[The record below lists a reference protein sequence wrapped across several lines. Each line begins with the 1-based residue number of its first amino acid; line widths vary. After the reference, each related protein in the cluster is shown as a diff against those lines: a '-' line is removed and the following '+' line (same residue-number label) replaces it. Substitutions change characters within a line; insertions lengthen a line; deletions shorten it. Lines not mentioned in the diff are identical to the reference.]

1 LKLPGHGTTFGAVK
15 TLGTLFS
22 LLLVCAL
29 EDSFAQ
35 TIALTNPPASAA
47 AVRTNTAIIP
57 APRAQ
62 EGPQKR
68 YAELNQRVKAAAGN
82 VDLVFL
88 GDSITQGWEGNGK
101 NVWKKYYGERK
112 ALNIGIG
119 GDRTQH
125 VLWRLDN
132 GNFEGIKPKVVVLM
146 IGTNNSNR
154 DDHPAGEIHEGV
166 VAIVRRLQE
175 LSPDTKVLLVG
186 IFPRG
191 QNFNDQR
198 GKILQVNQAL
208 AKLDDGKRVF
218 YVDFGSRLIERDG
231 SISKAIMPDYLH
243 LSEAG
248 YRIWA
253 EAIEPKLAE
262 LLGVNPIAPEASVA
276 GEWTWQMKGPNG
288 EDVQGPLLIQVDGGK
303 VTGEFRTEGGR
314 AMKIR
319 SGTFSGSKL
328 QLIVPRER
336 PQGGEMVYEMEGTV
350 DGDRISGEAVAEMN
364 GQKVRAPWTAT
375 RK

>member
-1 LKLPGHGTTFGAVK
+1 MA
-15 TLGTLFS
+15 
-22 LLLVCAL
+22 C
-29 EDSFAQ
+29 SFAQ
-35 TIALTNPPASAA
+35 VLAQTAAVTTNALETAA
-47 AVRTNTAIIP
+47 FVRTNTAIIP
-57 APRAQ
+57 VPRPQ
-62 EGPQKR
+62 EGPKKR
-68 YAELNQRVKAAAGN
+68 FEELNQRVKAAAGN

-112 ALNIGIG
+112 ALNLGIG

-125 VLWRLDN
+125 VLWRLEN
-132 GNFEGIKPKVVVLM
+132 GNFDGLKPKVVVVM

-154 DDHPAGEIHEGV
+154 DDHPPGEILEGV
-166 VAIVRRLQE
+166 LAIVRRLQE
-175 LSPDTKVLLVG
+175 LSPDTKVLVLG

-208 AKLDDGKRVF
+208 AKLEDGKRVF
-218 YVDFGSRLIERDG
+218 YLDFGSRLIESDG
-231 SISKAIMPDYLH
+231 SISKAVMPDYLH

-253 EAIEPKLAE
+253 DAIEPRLAK
-262 LLGVNPIAPEASVA
+262 LLGVKPIAPETSAAVA

-288 EDVQGPLLIQVDGGK
+288 EDVQGPLVLQADGSK
-303 VTGEFRTEGGR
+303 VTGEFRTDSGR
-314 AMKIR
+314 TMKIR
-319 SGTFSGSKL
+319 SGTLTGSQLKL
-328 QLIVPRER
+328 VVGRDR
-336 PQGGEMVYEMEGTV
+336 PQGGEMVYEMEGNV
-350 DGDRISGEAVAEMN
+350 ADDRITGEAVAEVN
-364 GQKVRAPWTAT
+364 GQKIRAPWSAS